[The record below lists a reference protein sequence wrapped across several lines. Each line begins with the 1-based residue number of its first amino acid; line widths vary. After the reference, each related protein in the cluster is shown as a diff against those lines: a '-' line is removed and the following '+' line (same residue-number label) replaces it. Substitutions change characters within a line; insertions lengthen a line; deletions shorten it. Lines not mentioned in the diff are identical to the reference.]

1 MDMIKNAKAMTNEE
15 LEQATGGDDVTLY
28 YLVDIGGVLRLRPA
42 TDPVPVEPV
51 SGFHDFYW

>member
-28 YLVDIGGVLRLRPA
+28 YLVNIGGVLRLT

-51 SGFHDFYW
+51 SGFHDFDW